1 MAAGDDARLNN
12 MAGDKFF
19 LAMMEF
25 IAAWLMRI
33 SSSGVAIIFAI
44 NTPDTTA
51 KINVNTLGRRS
62 WKR

>member
-33 SSSGVAIIFAI
+33 SSSGVAIILQL
-44 NTPDTTA
+44 
-51 KINVNTLGRRS
+51 TLLIPLPRS
-62 WKR
+62 T